1 MGSVPITGDP
11 ETDQL
16 LADNPLA
23 LMLGMLLDQ
32 QVPMEWAFKG
42 PHTLAVRMAER
53 DLGPLDAA
61 TITALGPDTIVE
73 LCAAKPA
80 IHRYPAS
87 MGKRL
92 HALCTEIA
100 DQYDGDAA
108 RVWTDPVHGVAP
120 DARTVLKRLRALPGY
135 GEQKS
140 KIFIAI
146 LAKRFGIDLD
156 GWAEVISPYGDCH
169 PRSVADVTD
178 PESFAAVRA
187 FKSETKR
194 RAAASKETTQ

>member
-11 ETDQL
+11 EADQL

-23 LMLGMLLDQ
+23 LLLGMLLDQ
-32 QVPMEWAFKG
+32 QIPMEWAFKG
-42 PHTLAVRMAER
+42 PHTLAARMAER

-61 TITALGPDTIVE
+61 TIAGLGPDVVVE

-92 HALCTEIA
+92 HSFCAEIA
-100 DQYDGDAA
+100 DQNDGDAA
-108 RVWTDPVHGVAP
+108 RVWTDPVGDAPP
-120 DARTVLKRLRALPGY
+120 DARTVLRRLKALPGY
-135 GEQKS
+135 GDQKS
-140 KIFIAI
+140 KIFIAM
-146 LAKRFGIDLD
+146 LAKRFGIELS
-156 GWAEVISPYGDCH
+156 GWADVVSPYGDCH
-169 PRSVADVTD
+169 PRSVADVAD

-194 RAAASKETTQ
+194 RAAAAKEKPQ